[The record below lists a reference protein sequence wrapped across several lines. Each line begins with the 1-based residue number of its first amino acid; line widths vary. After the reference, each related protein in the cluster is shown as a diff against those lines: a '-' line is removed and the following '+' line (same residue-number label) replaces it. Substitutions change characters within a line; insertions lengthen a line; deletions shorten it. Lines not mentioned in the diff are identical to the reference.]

1 MSHDAV
7 RIRIPNTCIS
17 PLFSHTCVGGGF
29 WLNCF
34 IALRVLC
41 FIALRAL
48 LDCEKPVVIAYDV
61 AEIIMISQRM
71 ISLENGHTYDVV
83 LCMISL

>member
-1 MSHDAV
+1 MMLYVYEFLILVS
-7 RIRIPNTCIS
+7 R
-17 PLFSHTCVGGGF
+17 LFFHMCGGF

>member
-1 MSHDAV
+1 MYLASFFHM
-7 RIRIPNTCIS
+7 C
-17 PLFSHTCVGGGF
+17 GGF

-48 LDCEKPVVIAYDV
+48 LDGEKPVVIAYDV

>member
-1 MSHDAV
+1 M
-7 RIRIPNTCIS
+7 C
-17 PLFSHTCVGGGF
+17 GGF

-48 LDCEKPVVIAYDV
+48 SDCEKPVVIAYDV